1 MFLSVI
7 ISIYRSR
14 KRRTSYTQDDS
25 DDWLDS
31 DGMNEC
37 NAALVLMSLSG
48 SPNSPHQGNMS
59 FFLPF
64 FFLLCFVVPRWH
76 LHVIRV
82 SRSVSTA
89 KKSRRGV
96 DDLTSFCPFLFLLT
110 INCFFFCFSFI
121 SLLQKMWNVVWE
133 LLGTSPGD
141 RSSIQSDSGSSSPP
155 LSDDGNVSSSSLSS
169 NDQKYIIKQNNK
181 LQINHHNPTVYHPRR
196 GQRTTSLSTSD
207 EGIVMDYGEELARK
221 RRVSRHKKEII
232 FPFFSR
238 NYSVNNIQLSQSA
251 AWFFHSRL
259 VCRLLTCIKQQL
271 KKQQANDNDN
281 WIEMNPPIHIQNDDI
296 TSIVVCPMDDRRRW
310 WSLWLFL
317 SFSSSSLVP
326 LNRHANHRLND
337 VISIIVIWWQPA
349 NHWNEVTE
357 NETTDGEKLDS
368 SAVHT
373 PPYLCHSQAH
383 W

>member
-1 MFLSVI
+1 MFLSFI

-59 FFLPF
+59 FSVFFCCASWCLGDICMSFVCPVPFRQQKRVVAALMTWHLSEIFFFANDKLF
-64 FFLLCFVVPRWH
+64 FFLFLFH
-76 LHVIRV
+76 LLV
-82 SRSVSTA
+82 A
-89 KKSRRGV
+89 KKK
-96 DDLTSFCPFLFLLT
+96 L
-110 INCFFFCFSFI
+110 
-121 SLLQKMWNVVWE
+121 WNVVWE

-232 FPFFSR
+232 L
-238 NYSVNNIQLSQSA
+238 Y
-251 AWFFHSRL
+251 HSFR
-259 VCRLLTCIKQQL
+259 
-271 KKQQANDNDN
+271 A
-281 WIEMNPPIHIQNDDI
+281 
-296 TSIVVCPMDDRRRW
+296 
-310 WSLWLFL
+310 
-317 SFSSSSLVP
+317 
-326 LNRHANHRLND
+326 
-337 VISIIVIWWQPA
+337 IIVLITLNWVSQL
-349 NHWNEVTE
+349 
-357 NETTDGEKLDS
+357 LDFF
-368 SAVHT
+368 T
-373 PPYLCHSQAH
+373 LG
-383 W
+383 